1 MLRRRWSIFAF
12 VAWTA
17 YLWIARI
24 DLTWTASDEA
34 VASKVLATVVGV
46 VATLAA
52 VAGAVVLVRAW
63 RRAFDRAEA
72 RFFTWFADATF
83 VVWVLVAL
91 QLALDGGHGADFKIV
106 HGALGLLSVGLAW
119 LTRRAVA
126 RDQQRGEPVADAV
139 SPAAT
144 ADR

>member
-1 MLRRRWSIFAF
+1 MLRRRWPIFAF

-34 VASKVLATVVGV
+34 VASKVIATIVGV
-46 VATLAA
+46 VATVAA

-63 RRAFDRAEA
+63 RRAFAAAEV

-83 VVWVLVAL
+83 VVWALVAV

-126 RDQQRGEPVADAV
+126 RDDDRAAVVSSAV